1 MLLYQKGKSTGFLV
15 EYGLTIVDPMLI
27 PSFCWLYRP
36 VSSIALEVSNS
47 KNRVIFEN
55 SHKKKRGRDNPIDN
69 IYI

>member
-47 KNRVIFEN
+47 KNRMIFEN
-55 SHKKKRGRDNPIDN
+55 SHKKTWQRQTNW
-69 IYI
+69 